1 MFLFRRDPRADRVA
15 VSAAEL
21 TVVFGIMTLV
31 TGPLWGR
38 KAWGVYWAWD
48 ARITSTFV
56 MWMVF
61 NAYLLLRRFGG
72 AGSDVLAAAVGLFGM
87 VLVPF
92 IRWSVDLWRTLHPST
107 SVLPNLP
114 VSMGIPLYFCWAAFT
129 VLLVALLLIRMRL
142 ERQRAWLDDAYL
154 SVED

>member
-1 MFLFRRDPRADRVA
+1 
-15 VSAAEL
+15 
-21 TVVFGIMTLV
+21 
-31 TGPLWGR
+31 
-38 KAWGVYWAWD
+38 VYWAWD